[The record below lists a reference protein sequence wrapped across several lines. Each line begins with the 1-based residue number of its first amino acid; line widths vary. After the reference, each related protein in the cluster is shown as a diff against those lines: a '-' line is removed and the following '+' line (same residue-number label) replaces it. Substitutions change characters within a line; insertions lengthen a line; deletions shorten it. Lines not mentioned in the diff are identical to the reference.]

1 MKFASLGQTNVPLKE
16 TSEHIMDRIIIEGR
30 VPLKGRVKI
39 SGSKNSALPILAA
52 TLLAEGTSTIEN
64 LPLLKD
70 TETMLRILDSLGAK
84 IKWGRG
90 SVKIA
95 TESIRN
101 FTAPYD
107 LVRTMRGS
115 ICILGPLLA
124 RFKRAVVSLPGG
136 CVIGPRPIDLHLKGL
151 EKLGAKIEIRKGY
164 IQAKAKKLKGRRI
177 FLGGA
182 FGSSVLA
189 TANLMMAA
197 TLAEGE
203 TLIEFA
209 ACEPEVVDLANFLNR
224 LGAKIDGAGSHL
236 LRIKGVKR
244 LKGRTYRIIPDRIE
258 AGTYLV
264 AGLITRGEV
273 SIDSASPSH
282 LGAVID
288 KIEESGGEIKIRRN
302 TLVVKNSGGSL
313 KSVNVIT
320 LPYPGFPTDMQAQ
333 FMALMCLAQGTSV
346 ITERIFPKRFM
357 HIGELNRMGADITIE
372 GDSAIVKGDRTFVGT
387 KVMASDLRAS
397 AALVLAAL
405 AAKGET
411 EISRVYHL
419 DRGYERLV
427 EKLTELGA
435 DIKRIN

>member
-1 MKFASLGQTNVPLKE
+1 M
-16 TSEHIMDRIIIEGR
+16 
-30 VPLKGRVKI
+30 KGRVKL

-52 TLLAEGTSTIEN
+52 TLLAEGTSNIEN

-70 TETMLRILDSLGAK
+70 IETMLRILDSLGAK
-84 IKWGRG
+84 IELGKR
-90 SVKIA
+90 SVKIN
-95 TESIRN
+95 TESVRN

-124 RFKRAVVSLPGG
+124 RFGRAVVSLPGG

-151 EKLGAKIEIRKGY
+151 EKLGAKIEMKKGD
-164 IQAKAKKLKGRRI
+164 IKAKAKKLKGKRI

-197 TLAEGE
+197 TLADGE

-209 ACEPEVVDLANFLNR
+209 ACEPEVADLANFLNGM
-224 LGAKIDGAGSHL
+224 GAKIDGAGSHF
-236 LRIKGVKR
+236 LRIKGVRR
-244 LKGRTYRIIPDRIE
+244 LKGGTYRIVPDRIE

-264 AGLITRGEV
+264 AGLITKGEV
-273 SIDSASPSH
+273 AIEGAISRH

-288 KIEESGGEIKIRRN
+288 KIEEAGAKVEIKKENSLHI
-302 TLVVKNSGGSL
+302 KNSGGL

-333 FMALMCLAQGTSV
+333 FMALMCLAKGTSI
-346 ITERIFPKRFM
+346 ITERIFPKRFI
-357 HIGELNRMGADITIE
+357 HVGELNRMGADISME
-372 GDSAIVKGDRTFVGT
+372 GDSAIVKGGRVFIGT
-387 KVMASDLRAS
+387 RVMASDLRAS
-397 AALVLAAL
+397 AALILAAL

-427 EKLTELGA
+427 EKLSTLGA
-435 DIKRIN
+435 KIKRVE